1 MKIRGAIQT
10 FDMPIDDLERDP
22 FWEEEE
28 AQLVEHDAQL
38 PNLPEES
45 DGRPIPDPDMPALE
59 PADIVFVP
67 NLEGNAEE
75 PDEELFGPPE
85 MPGIY
90 AMPEEVDIGPQLP
103 PVHLDLTGAVPVEMV
118 IRAPKPQLNEI
129 IIPVTVG
136 LAFFLVASQL

>member
-1 MKIRGAIQT
+1 M
-10 FDMPIDDLERDP
+10 
-22 FWEEEE
+22 
-28 AQLVEHDAQL
+28 EHDAQL
-38 PNLPEES
+38 PNLPEEA

-59 PADIVFVP
+59 PADIIFVP

-75 PDEELFGPPE
+75 PDEEEFLAPE
-85 MPGIY
+85 MPRIY
-90 AMPEEVDIGPQLP
+90 AMPEEVDMGPQLP
-103 PVHLDLTGAVPVEMV
+103 PVHLDLTGAVPVEMPVEPV